1 MSASYNAG
9 HSVGTVVAYI
19 VIYGGILA
27 LGVYFGNRLG
37 RKREDGMFVRWPLGA
52 AVALVLLLLVGQ
64 CSAPA
69 KAEGAVGSDDVV
81 IEQRV
86 VAAATA
92 FPSAFPASFIQHYDS
107 GLHDGIL
114 ETLQKAG
121 VTIGSSDVK
130 VSTTVV
136 TFGVH
141 KVLKSKA
148 QVPSRLFM
156 YQFSGVAGSKV
167 IAVVCTSRTGHVFE
181 TAGTECER
189 KAAKVFGA

>member
-1 MSASYNAG
+1 MSAAYNSG

-37 RKREDGMFVRWPLGA
+37 RKREDGMFVRWPVGA
-52 AVALVLLLLVGQ
+52 ALALVLLLLVGQ

-69 KAEGAVGSDDVV
+69 KAEAAVGSDDVV
-81 IEQRV
+81 IQQRV

-92 FPSAFPASFIQHYDS
+92 FPSAFSASFIQRYDN
-107 GLHDGIL
+107 GLHDGIV

-121 VTIGSSDVK
+121 VTIGPNDVN
-130 VSTTVV
+130 VSTTLVS
-136 TFGVH
+136 FGAH

-156 YQFSGVAGSKV
+156 YQFSGVAGFKGD
-167 IAVVCTSRTGHVFE
+167 CGGLHV
-181 TAGTECER
+181 TNGPCL
-189 KAAKVFGA
+189 